1 MTVLA
6 FLGRAGFQP
15 PGTSD
20 FEWPCLGSRFTVFGF
35 NACINREVLLIFLSV
50 IVVVAMFWFGF
61 RRPRIVPSGMQNLME
76 VGLDFVRNEIILPV
90 IGPAGVPFMPLLTT
104 IFFFVFVG
112 NVLGI
117 IPGIQFPANSRSAV
131 TWMLAIVAWTT
142 FNIVGIREQGFGHYV
157 RNMLFPPG
165 IPWFLYPLVTPIEL
179 VSTQLVR
186 PATLSI
192 RLLANMIAGHLVL
205 TIFFLGTAYL
215 LQPSITSLFA
225 VASFAMGTL
234 LVGFELFVA
243 LLQAYIFTILTAV
256 YIAGALSP
264 EH

>member
-1 MTVLA
+1 VTVAFILA
-6 FLGRAGFQP
+6 RAGFQP

-20 FEWPCLGSRFTVFGF
+20 FEWPCLGSPFKVFGL
-35 NACINREVLLIFLSV
+35 NACINREVLLIFLTV
-50 IVVVAMFWFGF
+50 IVVLALFWFGF
-61 RRPRIVPSGMQNLME
+61 RNPQIVPRGMQNFME

-90 IGPAGVPFMPLLTT
+90 IGPAGISFLPLLTT

-131 TWMLAIVAWTT
+131 TWMLAIVSWVT
-142 FNIVGIREQGFGHYV
+142 FNIVGIKQQGFGRYV
-157 RNMLFPPG
+157 KNMLFPPD
-165 IPWFLYPLVTPIEL
+165 IPWFLFILVTPIEL

-243 LLQAYIFTILTAV
+243 ILQAYIFTILTAV